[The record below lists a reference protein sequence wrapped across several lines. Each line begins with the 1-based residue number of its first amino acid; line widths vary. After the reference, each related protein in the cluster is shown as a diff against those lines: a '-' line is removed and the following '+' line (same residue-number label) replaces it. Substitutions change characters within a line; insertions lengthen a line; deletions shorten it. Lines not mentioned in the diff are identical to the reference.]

1 MPARFITLSLG
12 IVLLGAIAAACG
24 GGGDG
29 EALTLEEYFQ
39 QLDRLSQDADSQFE
53 SLQEELDRAFATV
66 ESDEEFVEAYRDF
79 FDGSQVVLAGFIEG
93 FKRLTPPTAIE
104 DAHRE
109 FTEASADVFEPL
121 RSASDQLA
129 DVSSQA
135 EMDQIL
141 GTFDTDPR
149 FERFDKACLDLQAI
163 ADENSIAV
171 DLNCELE

>member
-1 MPARFITLSLG
+1 MPD
-12 IVLLGAIAAACG
+12 VVY
-24 GGGDG
+24 
-29 EALTLEEYFQ
+29 EYVMVGN
-39 QLDRLSQDADSQFE
+39 S
-53 SLQEELDRAFATV
+53 
-66 ESDEEFVEAYRDF
+66 
-79 FDGSQVVLAGFIEG
+79 
-93 FKRLTPPTAIE
+93 PPVTK
-104 DAHRE
+104 